1 MSDYI
6 ERDAVLRHYK
16 DVDKSLVDSLS
27 HAILKALTVHVEDL
41 PAADVAPIQRWIKC
55 EDRLPEMEE
64 NVLMRFNNNTAV
76 GFILEIDEHSALWCA
91 YINDGFYEYCNDEPL
106 YWMPLPKPPKMD
118 GGNGDE

>member
-41 PAADVAPIQRWIKC
+41 PAADVAPVLRGKWQILADREHYMCSRCGYIVRAWGQRF
-55 EDRLPEMEE
+55 
-64 NVLMRFNNNTAV
+64 RF
-76 GFILEIDEHSALWCA
+76 CA
-91 YINDGFYEYCNDEPL
+91 NCGAKNDG
-106 YWMPLPKPPKMD
+106 
-118 GGNGDE
+118 GDKDD

>member
-55 EDRLPEMEE
+55 EDRLPEMQE
-64 NVLMRFNNNTAV
+64 NVLLRFEYNTAV
-76 GFILEIDEHSALWCA
+76 GFLREIDEHLAFWCA
-91 YINDGFYEYCNDEPL
+91 YIDDGFYEDCDDEPL
-106 YWMPLPKPPKMD
+106 YWMPLPDAPKDME
-118 GGNGDE
+118 DEA

>member
-41 PAADVAPIQRWIKC
+41 PAADVAPVRHGQW
-55 EDRLPEMEE
+55 RLYGADKRGRGGIWMCTGCKGLYPYK
-64 NVLMRFNNNTAV
+64 NR
-76 GFILEIDEHSALWCA
+76 
-91 YINDGFYEYCNDEPL
+91 YCPNCGA
-106 YWMPLPKPPKMD
+106 KMD
-118 GGNGDE
+118 GGDDK